1 MQAAMAQMSVQSAS
15 GGIELF
21 SIGPH
26 TKPGALPHLRKPK
39 TLNLSWLRMS
49 KKCGIW
55 RWAYPEDPYWV
66 TSVKDCVII
75 FHVEGGDN

>member
-39 TLNLSWLRMS
+39 TLNLSVLEMNH
-49 KKCGIW
+49 KCCISLLASRG
-55 RWAYPEDPYWV
+55 PFFGD
-66 TSVKDCVII
+66 II
-75 FHVEGGDN
+75 PTFVWSLSTFWGG